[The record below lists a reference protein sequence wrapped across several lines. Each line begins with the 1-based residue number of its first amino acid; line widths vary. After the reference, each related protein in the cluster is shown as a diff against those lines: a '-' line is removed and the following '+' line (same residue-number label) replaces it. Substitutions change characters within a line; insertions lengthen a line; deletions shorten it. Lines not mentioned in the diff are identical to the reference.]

1 MSKAVWIRFR
11 SDSNMEL
18 FFIGIIIKTDQ
29 NNGKKAQ

>member
-18 FFIGIIIKTDQ
+18 FFIGIKTDQ